1 MVATRPE
8 SRSGS
13 GGPDHPAKGFC
24 AGWGQRARRDRSR
37 QCELSGGERARCFR
51 GGALWANRRQAHRA
65 GDLRPSHRR
74 RRAVQRNA
82 VPGATPVPGAPP
94 EPALAEPLRLRISAW
109 LGRSSV
115 SASPGLAPLILDAG
129 TRRKEKSMRASV
141 RFMGLAGLVL
151 LLLAAAAPA
160 FAASDCAA
168 LRAAGTKAPRLES
181 NEFFQVVS
189 PTKIS
194 FRPGVQFETVRT
206 AEGKSL
212 VRFSF
217 ETLAVEG
224 ATDVQA
230 IECRCQFPDVC
241 TRNSCKV

>member
-1 MVATRPE
+1 
-8 SRSGS
+8 
-13 GGPDHPAKGFC
+13 
-24 AGWGQRARRDRSR
+24 
-37 QCELSGGERARCFR
+37 
-51 GGALWANRRQAHRA
+51 
-65 GDLRPSHRR
+65 
-74 RRAVQRNA
+74 
-82 VPGATPVPGAPP
+82 
-94 EPALAEPLRLRISAW
+94 
-109 LGRSSV
+109 
-115 SASPGLAPLILDAG
+115 
-129 TRRKEKSMRASV
+129 
-141 RFMGLAGLVL
+141 MGLAGLVL

-241 TRNSCKV
+241 TRNSCKVTTTGGSATCDGGCYRPDGTACVSCQFFTVQPKPQ